1 MFLFLSWVRVI
12 FLFCGCIFRT
22 GSFVSLSE
30 QDAESPLL
38 LLCCG
43 LWRSWVYFT
52 RLYINLVSLVDT
64 FNVQLLGQILF
75 SQFDCRR
82 FPPSLTWRGKKSCDN
97 NVITGKCFFLFFY
110 RKTFYPLTWSTA
122 ESGWQLTWV
131 LGPLLWL
138 PTDAIIMERGT
149 KLPSSEIKSKVSV
162 RTDGQ
167 NALVGM
173 EIFPKL
179 AVFVFSLAF
188 WVFLNDIL
196 FKSPCFLWNSEHR
209 DSQLGEGIFC
219 LSVVSKC
226 IGLPW

>member
-1 MFLFLSWVRVI
+1 MQRVHFSYCVVDSDI
-12 FLFCGCIFRT
+12 HE
-22 GSFVSLSE
+22 FVSHSLE
-30 QDAESPLL
+30 
-38 LLCCG
+38 
-43 LWRSWVYFT
+43 
-52 RLYINLVSLVDT
+52 NLVDP
-64 FNVQLLGQILF
+64 FNVQLLGQILLF
-75 SQFDCRR
+75 QFDCRR
-82 FPPSLTWRGKKSCDN
+82 FPPSLTWRGRKYSDN
-97 NVITGKCFFLFFY
+97 NVTMGKCFLVIFY
-110 RKTFYPLTWSTA
+110 RKTFYPLTWSMA

-131 LGPLLWL
+131 LGLLLWL

-167 NALVGM
+167 NAPVGM

-196 FKSPCFLWNSEHR
+196 FKSHCFLWNSEHQ
-209 DSQLGEGIFC
+209 DSQHGERIVYLWFP
-219 LSVVSKC
+219 KC